1 MNRLFN
7 YIFTPVIFK
16 VKCQMCDEI
25 IGIINLKKIKYPL
38 TGDMIKS
45 PDAAHGFPDPF
56 YPGCEFEFMRCPY
69 GGHRPMILPNTVL
82 LDINRILNITPTGF
96 SLSPVGSDRD
106 YILDREQLFS
116 PVGMM
121 SDQEAETR
129 ARECLPIKVIVSDA
143 VPDGEVLFIPK
154 AAKDALKLKNVGEQF
169 DGKTEIQQG
178 QADGVQPVE
187 SKEEEK
193 GIDGSQRNGH
203 TKGDISDSE
212 GVKSIP
218 TNYCSKC
225 NKQFTNKSGYTN
237 HMRIKHKEKV
247 NAG

>member
-1 MNRLFN
+1 
-7 YIFTPVIFK
+7 
-16 VKCQMCDEI
+16 MCDEI

-121 SDQEAETR
+121 SDEEAEAR
-129 ARECLPIKVIVSDA
+129 ARGNNISEES
-143 VPDGEVLFIPK
+143 
-154 AAKDALKLKNVGEQF
+154 KDN
-169 DGKTEIQQG
+169 GKTEIQQG
-178 QADGVQPVE
+178 QTEDTKPIEIKTEAKDLTTPFSSDGNP
-187 SKEEEK
+187 
-193 GIDGSQRNGH
+193 
-203 TKGDISDSE
+203 
-212 GVKSIP
+212 P
-218 TNYCSKC
+218 ANYCVAC
-225 NKQFTNKSGYTN
+225 NKQFTKSGYTN

>member
-1 MNRLFN
+1 
-7 YIFTPVIFK
+7 
-16 VKCQMCDEI
+16 
-25 IGIINLKKIKYPL
+25 
-38 TGDMIKS
+38 
-45 PDAAHGFPDPF
+45 
-56 YPGCEFEFMRCPY
+56 
-69 GGHRPMILPNTVL
+69 MILPNTVL
-82 LDINRILNITPTGF
+82 LDINKILNITPTGF
-96 SLSPVGSDRD
+96 SLSPVGTDRD

-121 SDQEAETR
+121 SDEEAEAR
-129 ARECLPIKVIVSDA
+129 ARGNNISEES
-143 VPDGEVLFIPK
+143 
-154 AAKDALKLKNVGEQF
+154 KDN
-169 DGKTEIQQG
+169 GKTEIQQG
-178 QADGVQPVE
+178 QTDSIQPVE

-218 TNYCSKC
+218 TNYCSEC